1 MPNARSI
8 AVARVVVAPT
18 VSRRFIRRFV
28 VSLLLTGFDASTLV
42 VAGPSAYRSSLAS
55 PLVAVTF
62 AVLIFGLLASLA
74 RVWFLTF
81 RTRNAG

>member
-1 MPNARSI
+1 MPDARSM
-8 AVARVVVAPT
+8 APTRAVVAPT
-18 VSRRFIRRFV
+18 FSRQFIRRFAI
-28 VSLLLTGFDASTLV
+28 SLLLTGFDTGTLV

-55 PLVAVTF
+55 PLVAAIF
-62 AVLIFGLLASLA
+62 AVLFFGLFASLA

>member
-1 MPNARSI
+1 MPDARSI
-8 AVARVVVAPT
+8 AAARAVVAPT
-18 VSRRFIRRFV
+18 FSRQFIRRFV

-42 VAGPSAYRSSLAS
+42 VAGPSVYRSSLAS
-55 PLVAVTF
+55 PLVAATF
-62 AVLIFGLLASLA
+62 AVLLFGLLASLA

>member
-1 MPNARSI
+1 MPNARSM
-8 AVARVVVAPT
+8 AAARVVVAPT
-18 VSRRFIRRFV
+18 VSRRFIRWFV
-28 VSLLLTGFDASTLV
+28 VSLLLTGFDASTLI

-55 PLVAVTF
+55 PLVAATF